1 MTSRARRRGIS
12 TVEMV
17 VIAAVIGIGVIVA
30 VTAMTP
36 NVNTELNSAA
46 DFVGNPAGFGEG
58 SGGGGAQGEGLE
70 GG

>member
-1 MTSRARRRGIS
+1 MKSKARRRGIS
-12 TVEMV
+12 SVEMV

-30 VTAMTP
+30 VSAMTP

-58 SGGGGAQGEGLE
+58 SGGSVSDGQEG
-70 GG
+70 